1 MIYNLFN
8 QLSSG
13 ARALYSRAILKSVT
27 ADQFNSTESPV
38 STTALADAICRVYD
52 VRRGL
57 PDAHDP
63 MHQLVQHKT
72 PISGPELGARE
83 FLID

>member
-1 MIYNLFN
+1 VLRDVR
-8 QLSSG
+8 LLH
-13 ARALYSRAILKSVT
+13 ALHPHAG
-27 ADQFNSTESPV
+27 
-38 STTALADAICRVYD
+38 TALADVICRVYD
-52 VRRGL
+52 ERRGL

-63 MHQLVQHKT
+63 MHQSVQHKT